1 MHLNILSIDKFTSS
15 DIQAHKNIM
24 KARIIGYLFAVY
36 CLFTCLHVYSANA
49 EIIDVYYGGMA
60 LYGKYSD
67 VDKNFKFSKKLFD
80 SGELEIA
87 YRNLLQS
94 NINENQRIRLKF
106 EKAVTVNQFTDVV
119 VMAIAVNRE
128 DFATETMRDG
138 VKVVLNLGVKVVF
151 LNLTSKSFMN
161 SYPVNIQ
168 VIDLLSSP
176 PDDSYK
182 AKLVRDVLLGN
193 GDGSVQNGLREAVK
207 SFSPG
212 SSKIRTVSV
221 TSSSVAPLAKAVL
234 FNGTTESAEAYADLV
249 ARNFSDELVTN
260 LGINVVPGGR
270 DALNGKMSMVFSDG
284 KEQDFTIPAPSYAVD
299 LTLTDLQHKEL
310 ARTSVEVAHAYGAF
324 LNVKVFEP
332 ESGAVFFDKVI
343 IHGASKKVA
352 ASSGE
357 FDERQVYREVVHLV
371 LKKAVK
377 EMGMDKKFKKE
388 VLARCI
394 SG

>member
-1 MHLNILSIDKFTSS
+1 
-15 DIQAHKNIM
+15 M
-24 KARIIGYLFAVY
+24 KVRIKTLFALISFAFAY
-36 CLFTCLHVYSANA
+36 LYICGANA
-49 EIIDVYYGGMA
+49 DAVDVYYGGMA

-67 VDKNFKFSKKLFD
+67 LEKNFKFSKKLFD

-87 YRNLLQS
+87 YRNLFQS
-94 NINENQRIRLKF
+94 GISENSHVRLKF
-106 EKAVTVNQFTDVV
+106 EKAITINQSVDIVT
-119 VMAIAVNRE
+119 MAVAVCRE

-161 SYPVNIQ
+161 SYPINIEI
-168 VIDLLSSP
+168 IDLLSSP

-193 GDGSVQNGLREAVK
+193 GEGSVQNGLREAVK

-221 TSSSVAPLAKAVL
+221 TSSSVAPPAKTVL
-234 FNGTTESAEAYADLV
+234 FEGTTESAEVYADLL
-249 ARNFSDELVTN
+249 ARYFSDELVRN
-260 LGINVVPGGR
+260 LRINVVPGGR
-270 DALNGKMSMVFSDG
+270 DSLNGKMSMVFADG
-284 KEQDFTIPAPSYAVD
+284 KEHDFTIPAPTYAVD
-299 LTLTDLQHKEL
+299 LTLTDLQQKEL
-310 ARTSVEVAHAYGAF
+310 ARTSVEIAYAYGAF
-324 LNVKVFEP
+324 LSVKVHEP

-357 FDERQVYREVVHLV
+357 FDERQVYREVVHLA
-371 LKKAVK
+371 LKKAVN
-377 EMGMDKKFKKE
+377 EMGKDKKFKKE
-388 VLARCI
+388 VLARCV
-394 SG
+394 SE